1 MLLKCPRKSGT
12 NELLYTGF
20 RKKKRERERERER
33 EGERNK
39 VSPMHLA
46 SLQNNNY
53 LNHVPDIINLSIS
66 FPNPIRSV
74 TVIII

>member
-1 MLLKCPRKSGT
+1 MLLKCPRKSGS
-12 NELLYTGF
+12 NELLDTGF
-20 RKKKRERERERER
+20 RKKKKKEE
-33 EGERNK
+33 ERNK

>member
-1 MLLKCPRKSGT
+1 MLLKCPRKTGT
-12 NELLYTGF
+12 NELLDTGF
-20 RKKKRERERERER
+20 RKKKRER